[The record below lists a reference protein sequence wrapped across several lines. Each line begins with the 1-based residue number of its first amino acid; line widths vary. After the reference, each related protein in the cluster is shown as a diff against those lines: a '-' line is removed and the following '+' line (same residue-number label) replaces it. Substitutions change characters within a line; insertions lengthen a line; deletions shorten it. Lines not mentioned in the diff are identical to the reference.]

1 MARVWSGIESVARD
15 RYAAITGLCAFPDGR
30 VVGDLYP
37 RDVMD
42 ATSLDLTFRY
52 GVGGEK
58 LGCMRTAVLRRF
70 HFPEEIPGSVT
81 ESLVWRA
88 IARAGYQNRF
98 GHPVFRVYNDSED
111 SIAGPGRD

>member
-42 ATSLDLTFRY
+42 ATSLDMTFRY

-58 LGCMRTAVLRRF
+58 FGCMRTAVLRRF
-70 HFPEEIPGSVT
+70 PFPEEIPGFVP
-81 ESLVWRA
+81 ESLVWRP
-88 IARAGYQNRF
+88 IARRPEAR
-98 GHPVFRVYNDSED
+98 RVGKECVSTWRSWWWPYH
-111 SIAGPGRD
+111 